1 MAEVTPPA
9 GKPGESGLPVVR
21 YSRRTEIVSAMLGA
35 DEIALLSA
43 ARGKYYGLN
52 SPATRIWELLESP
65 KSIDELIE
73 TLMAEYEV
81 GAEECRQQTRELV
94 AELVAENLVAECA

>member
-1 MAEVTPPA
+1 MAADQPTNGEEA
-9 GKPGESGLPVVR
+9 GPVR
-21 YSRRTEIVSAMLGA
+21 FARRTEVVSAMLGA

-43 ARGKYYGLN
+43 SRGKYYGLN

-65 KSIDELIE
+65 KSMDELIA

-81 GAEECRQQTRELV
+81 DAEECRQQTRELV
-94 AELVAENLVAECA
+94 AELVAENLVGEV